1 MQEQKTNSLPYV
13 LKFNGE
19 NSHIVLPNIN
29 INYSQGFTIE
39 AWVYYNSFKY
49 IPAIINFSNVKK
61 DNIILMSRNTA
72 LILYIKLQTSAKVLQ
87 ASNIIELDKW
97 IHLAAT
103 VDSSGNGKLYKNG
116 IEVKSGE
123 MQLPQNLNRTINYIG
138 RSTLTQYTFFDG
150 RMSEVRFW
158 KCSRTV
164 EELQQN
170 LHRRLEENEP
180 ELVGYWPLNE
190 GTGDVSHDGK
200 IINSTWHQELYLST
214 DESNS
219 FREQE
224 SVLSF
229 RGLTNYLNIKDPV
242 FDDREFT
249 ISLWVKPTNLNDGN
263 SYGLIGNNA
272 AKNQYDKL
280 ELWLTAE
287 QSGLAYDSY
296 DSTGNRFH
304 EQLNDFFIARN
315 QWVHITWVKEGTE
328 YRFYRDGELFATKPA
343 PSSIWIKNQRNYCI
357 GRSETFWN
365 GQIAALS
372 IWCRPRSQAE
382 INADLYRHLTGKET
396 DLVGYWPLDEG
407 KGDTLTNKVIAQDG
421 NIIGATTWEELNF
434 RLYRSSRS
442 RTTNQDYVLNF
453 NGLDNYIN
461 CGDRINLANTSFSI
475 EFWAKRNST
484 KAVALIIAQGIR
496 QDHHGLHIG
505 FRENDVFTLDFH
517 GNGINTDTSIT
528 DTQWHH
534 WCCVYDAS
542 TKNQIIYR
550 DGKKITEGTAKENY
564 QGTGDL
570 YIGNW
575 VGNWAGCHFSGQ
587 ITEVRIW
594 KKVRTEQEIKL
605 YFQRRLI
612 GNELGLIAYW
622 PLNEGTGNVAHDQAK
637 INNLLTIHGATW
649 EQKLTIIQA
658 ANHKNNW
665 NNFLSFD
672 GVDDYV
678 EVPYQASLNS
688 SKFTLSAWVKVTGKQ
703 GNWRSI
709 LVSRDVSPKQ
719 GYMLYASNKNKWQFS
734 VGISNNHWTSIFGP
748 QVVLNTWTFIAATYD
763 GSKMKLYINGELVSE
778 KVADYVSNSSRY
790 LRIGSLNDK
799 APQYFFPGQIAEV
812 QVWDKVCTLEELQ
825 NNMQDSPVG
834 NESGLAGYWP
844 LHEGSDNTAYDQ
856 TTNAQHGTIAGAI
869 WQKNQ
874 TFIKSALEFDGVDDY
889 VDIGKKP
896 EFKIEK
902 NLTIEAWIFPE
913 QQKKWSGIFG
923 NIYDTNS
930 TESGYGLCLDGKSGV
945 NFACTPGNQGIKY
958 LSSGNNTLILSQWQH
973 ITGTYDGQEMKVYVN
988 GVLKATQAI
997 AANQINYNP
1006 ENNLRIGIYKD
1017 NNEAYSFQGNIA
1029 EVRLWNCVRSE
1040 AEIQSCMYG
1049 RLIGDEPGLV
1059 GYWSVNEGKGNHVS
1073 DKTSYANSG
1082 EIIGATWETT
1092 TRLLGEKKLQLKS
1105 VLNFQPDFVEIP
1117 EPFENNNEFTISLW
1131 VKPKVINDGSTS
1143 YAVIGKE
1150 TDKYCKPSL
1159 WLSPENSALIYD
1171 SYDTEGTRYRE
1182 ILANFFVDRE
1192 KWIHITWVKQ
1202 GSDYKFYRNG
1212 ELFATK
1218 PAPET
1223 FYSNKET
1230 GYCLG
1235 RVDNYSWFGEM
1246 ANVSIWNIAR
1256 TDTDIKNSIGDRF
1269 TGKEPGLVG
1278 YWPLNDGS
1286 GTTVTDS
1293 TSSGNDGK
1301 IKGAIWDW
1309 QVFFSNEKLPQS
1321 ELEKQQNSEQEQK
1334 LSELQQQNVEQDK
1347 KDAELAQKNQEQ
1359 DTQLSQLQKQ
1369 NAQLNQK
1376 LKELSRKTVVHHHE
1390 WQQLQKLQPNDL
1402 QSESYFGEEAA
1413 LSGEWAIA
1421 GARKADRAG
1430 IQDAGI
1436 AYIFQLENK
1445 MWVQKQQ
1452 LQPDDTRVGDQFG
1465 SAVAINPEWA
1475 IIGARK
1481 ADYGLIKN
1489 TGAAYIYQL
1498 LEGIWQP
1505 TQKLQPADLH
1515 TNSCFGKGIVINGD
1529 WGIIGAPY
1537 AKSATIEYAGAAYVY
1552 RVENGLWEQKQ
1563 KLQPQDLGINQCFGN
1578 VIAMGGE
1585 WAIIGGG
1592 DRYNSASIKRPGGA
1606 YIYRLENGLW
1616 QLKQKLNSPQP
1627 GINDLFGYSVAISGE
1642 YAFVGA
1648 VNTPVTNILGTG
1660 TVYIYKLIEGV
1671 WQPQQTLQPTQPKY
1685 CAFFGATVAIAND
1698 IAVIGS
1704 TRADSSRLKDIGNAY
1719 IFQLEKEVWQLKETL
1734 QPSDLHYES
1743 YFGFSTP
1750 TNKDWIFTTA
1760 AWANNATS
1768 KRVGAVYVFASSSE
1782 SNGNG

>member
-1 MQEQKTNSLPYV
+1 MLNQKINSLPYV
-13 LKFNGE
+13 LNFNNE
-19 NSHIVLPNIN
+19 NSHIVLPDID
-29 INYSQGFTIE
+29 IDYSQGFTIE
-39 AWVYYNSFKY
+39 AWVYYNSFQY
-49 IPAIINFSNVKK
+49 IPAIINFSNGKE
-61 DNIILMSRNTA
+61 DNIILMSRSTI
-72 LILYIKLQTSAKVLQ
+72 LTLYIKLQTLVKTLEV
-87 ASNIIELDKW
+87 SNVIELDKW

-123 MQLPQNLNRTINYIG
+123 IEFPPNLKRTINYIG
-138 RSTLTQYTFFDG
+138 RSTLTDNIFFDG
-150 RMSEVRFW
+150 RMAEVRFW

-170 LHRRLEENEP
+170 LHRRLEGNEP

-190 GTGDVSHDGK
+190 GTGDVSNDGQ
-200 IINSTWHQELYLST
+200 IIDATWHQELYFPT

-219 FREQE
+219 FSNQQ
-224 SVLSF
+224 SILSF
-229 RGLTNYLNIKDPV
+229 RGLTNYLKIKDPV
-242 FDDREFT
+242 FDDQEFT
-249 ISLWVKPTNLNDGN
+249 ISLWVKPANLNDGHN
-263 SYGLIGNNA
+263 YGLIGNNA
-272 AKNQYDKL
+272 PENQYYKL
-280 ELWLTAE
+280 ALWLTAE

-296 DSTGNRFH
+296 DSIGNRFH

-328 YRFYRDGELFATKPA
+328 YKFYRNGELFAAKPA
-343 PSSIWIKNQRNYCI
+343 PSSICINGQTNYWI

-365 GQIAALS
+365 GQIAELS

-382 INADLYRHLTGKET
+382 INADLYSHLTGEET

-407 KGDTLTNKVIAQDG
+407 KGDKPTNKVIGKDG
-421 NIIGATTWEELNF
+421 NIIGAVTWEKLNF
-434 RLYRSSRS
+434 KLYGLSRN
-442 RTTNQDYVLNF
+442 RVINQDYALNF
-453 NGLDNYIN
+453 NGSDNYIN
-461 CGDRINLANTSFSI
+461 CGNRINLANTSFSI

-484 KAVALIIAQGIR
+484 KAVAFIICQGIR
-496 QDHHGLHIG
+496 QNHHGLHIG
-505 FRENDVFTLDFH
+505 FRENDVFTLDFY
-517 GNGINTDTSIT
+517 GNGINTNASVT
-528 DTQWHH
+528 DTEWHH
-534 WCCVYDAS
+534 WCCVYDAT
-542 TKNQIIYR
+542 TKNQIIYQ
-550 DGKKITEGTAKENY
+550 DGKKITEGTATENY

-570 YIGNW
+570 YIGSWVDNW
-575 VGNWAGCHFSGQ
+575 GGSYFSGQ

-594 KKVRTEQEIKL
+594 EKARTEREITF
-605 YFQRRLI
+605 YYQRRLI

-622 PLNEGTGNVAHDQAK
+622 PLNEGTGNIAHGK
-637 INNLLTIHGATW
+637 TNITNILTIHGATW
-649 EQKLTIIQA
+649 EQKSTIIQA
-658 ANHKNNW
+658 PN
-665 NNFLSFD
+665 
-672 GVDDYV
+672 Y
-678 EVPYQASLNS
+678 
-688 SKFTLSAWVKVTGKQ
+688 
-703 GNWRSI
+703 
-709 LVSRDVSPKQ
+709 
-719 GYMLYASNKNKWQFS
+719 
-734 VGISNNHWTSIFGP
+734 
-748 QVVLNTWTFIAATYD
+748 
-763 GSKMKLYINGELVSE
+763 
-778 KVADYVSNSSRY
+778 
-790 LRIGSLNDK
+790 
-799 APQYFFPGQIAEV
+799 
-812 QVWDKVCTLEELQ
+812 
-825 NNMQDSPVG
+825 
-834 NESGLAGYWP
+834 
-844 LHEGSDNTAYDQ
+844 
-856 TTNAQHGTIAGAI
+856 
-869 WQKNQ
+869 
-874 TFIKSALEFDGVDDY
+874 IKSALEFDGVDDY
-889 VDIGKKP
+889 VEIPPESIPTGNEITVSFWAKGDNSLPKKGSIILALSDNGNRILNAHLPWSNNRIYFDCGTDITQAKQNYDRIQKAAQPAEYKNEWTHWAFVKNAAIGEMKIYRNGLLWHSASNKKKP
-896 EFKIEK
+896 LPKTKTAKISSPYHYHGALAEFCIWDKAK
-902 NLTIEAWIFPE
+902 
-913 QQKKWSGIFG
+913 
-923 NIYDTNS
+923 
-930 TESGYGLCLDGKSGV
+930 TES
-945 NFACTPGNQGIKY
+945 
-958 LSSGNNTLILSQWQH
+958 
-973 ITGTYDGQEMKVYVN
+973 
-988 GVLKATQAI
+988 
-997 AANQINYNP
+997 
-1006 ENNLRIGIYKD
+1006 
-1017 NNEAYSFQGNIA
+1017 
-1029 EVRLWNCVRSE
+1029 
-1040 AEIQSCMYG
+1040 EIQADMG
-1049 RLIGDEPGLV
+1049 KDLV
-1059 GYWSVNEGKGNHVS
+1059 GNEPNLLAYWPFNEGSGSVAG
-1073 DKTSYANSG
+1073 DKSIYARHAT
-1082 EIIGATWETT
+1082 IHGATWQPQQAFA
-1092 TRLLGEKKLQLKS
+1092 KPSAKQLQVKS

-1117 EPFENNNEFTISLW
+1117 EPFANNNEFTISLW
-1131 VKPKVINDGSTS
+1131 VKPKVINDGIP

-1150 TDKYCKPSL
+1150 TDQYCKPSL
-1159 WLSPENSALIYD
+1159 WLSPDNSALIYD
-1171 SYDTEGTRYRE
+1171 SYDTEGNRYRE
-1182 ILANFFVDRE
+1182 VLVNFFLEQER
-1192 KWIHITWVKQ
+1192 WIHITWVKQ
-1202 GSDYKFYRNG
+1202 GGNYKFYRHG

-1223 FYSNKET
+1223 FYSDKET

-1235 RVDNYSWFGEM
+1235 RVDNYSWVGEM

-1256 TDTDIKNSIGDRF
+1256 TDTDIKNTINNRF

-1286 GTTVTDS
+1286 GTTIKDI
-1293 TSSGNDGK
+1293 TSDGNDGK
-1301 IKGAIWDW
+1301 IQGSIWDW

-1321 ELEKQQNSEQEQK
+1321 ELEKQQNSERDTQ
-1334 LSELQQQNVEQDK
+1334 LSELQQQNTEQDR

-1359 DTQLSQLQKQ
+1359 DTQLSQLQQQNDEQDRKDAQLAQKNQEQDTQLSQLQQQNVEQDRQLAELAQKNQEQDTQLSQLQQQNDEQDRQLAEIFQKLTELVQKNQEQDTQLSQLQKQ
-1369 NAQLNQK
+1369 NTQLKQK
-1376 LKELSRKTVVHHHE
+1376 LQELSRKTVIHHHE

-1421 GARKADRAG
+1421 GARKADKAG

-1452 LQPDDTRVGDQFG
+1452 LQPDDTRIGDQFG
-1465 SAVAINPEWA
+1465 SAVAINPQWA

-1537 AKSATIEYAGAAYVY
+1537 AKSTTSEYAGAAYVY
-1552 RVENGLWEQKQ
+1552 HVENGLWEQKQ

-1578 VIAMGGE
+1578 VIAMGEE

-1606 YIYRLENGLW
+1606 YIYRLENGIW

-1648 VNTPVTNILGTG
+1648 VNTPVANILGTG

-1719 IFQLEKEVWQLKETL
+1719 IFQLEKGVWQLQSTL

-1750 TNKDWIFTTA
+1750 INKDWIFTTA

-1782 SNGNG
+1782 RGDEGMRG